1 MGYSGDESCIAE
13 GAEGGKFEFGVVQT
27 LTGHHTLDVW
37 IAEDSGVATSATS
50 APKIEGITIKASRI
64 VLRCRKRGSSVE
76 TQSKQPMKKTLF
88 AFALTFTAHA
98 APPEAFWKA
107 LHQVETSGRFGAIK
121 GDGGAALGPLQI
133 HRGFHADSR
142 VPGPYERVADLA
154 YARKVATAYYKR
166 YAPGAWERGDV
177 VALARIHQ
185 GGPRGHQKAATLPY
199 ARKVLAYTR
208 R

>member
-1 MGYSGDESCIAE
+1 MHGARSPTRNLLE
-13 GAEGGKFEFGVVQT
+13 GSASGGK
-27 LTGHHTLDVW
+27 W
-37 IAEDSGVATSATS
+37 PWADS
-50 APKIEGITIKASRI
+50 E
-64 VLRCRKRGSSVE
+64 LRQR
-76 TQSKQPMKKTLF
+76 
-88 AFALTFTAHA
+88 A
-98 APPEAFWKA
+98 
-107 LHQVETSGRFGAIK
+107 
-121 GDGGAALGPLQI
+121 GAALGPLQI
-133 HRGFHADSR
+133 HRGFHRDSR